1 MANNETTPSALEQ
14 EDILSGMIPLEPEN
28 KNDSNADKKAAKKSS
43 TKAAAPASNGL
54 QNTKLEIKLIDLP
67 ERWNREK
74 AGDLKNLVQSIKTK
88 GQLVPIAVRVNP
100 ENPKRYI
107 LVDGRRRYM
116 AMLELGM
123 TEVNVS
129 LVSDDNDVDA
139 YMTSMATNLAR
150 SGHNCVEIADSFA
163 YLIQSGKKQKD
174 IAASC
179 GLSDAYV
186 SQHLGIL
193 DLPPEIL
200 KLART
205 EKLNFA
211 HLRVFKRV
219 YNDDD
224 MSFFNKLT
232 AKVIE
237 HNLAPDVADEAVSQY
252 VERRRQ
258 REEAAGKKSKKTGR
272 PAKKGKAIMDYDE
285 LAPSIKALP
294 KKEIVELLKEY
305 SDRYKGSGSKNRTA
319 YYERYL
325 HGAETV
331 AGLRATK

>member
-1 MANNETTPSALEQ
+1 MAKSETIPDEQ
-14 EDILSGMIPLEPEN
+14 EQNGILNDMMPTEN
-28 KNDSNADKKAAKKSS
+28 DTSDANKKDKKKSARALS
-43 TKAAAPASNGL
+43 SNGL
-54 QNTKLEIKLIDLP
+54 QNTELDIRLIDLP

-74 AGDLKNLVQSIKTK
+74 AGDLKNLTQSIKAK
-88 GQLVPIAVRVNP
+88 GQLVPLAVRPNP
-100 ENPKRYI
+100 EAPGRYI

-116 AMLELGM
+116 AMLDLGFKV
-123 TEVNVS
+123 VNVS
-129 LVSDDNDVDA
+129 FVNDDNDVDA

-150 SGHNCVEIADSFA
+150 SGHNPVEIADSFA

-186 SQHLGIL
+186 SQHIGIL
-193 DLPPEIL
+193 DLPTDIL

-219 YNDDD
+219 FNDDD

-237 HNLAPDVADEAVSQY
+237 HNLAPDVADEAVAQY
-252 VERRRQ
+252 VERKRQ
-258 REEAAGKKSKKTGR
+258 REAAAGKKVKKTGR
-272 PAKKGKAIMDYDE
+272 PAKKSKDILNYDE
-285 LAPSIKALP
+285 MSSSIKPIA
-294 KKEIVELLKEY
+294 KKEILELLKEY
-305 SDRYKGSGSKNRTA
+305 SDRYKGSGSKSRTV
-319 YYERYL
+319 YYEGFL

-331 AGLRATK
+331 GGLRSTK

>member
-1 MANNETTPSALEQ
+1 LEQ
-14 EDILSGMIPLEPEN
+14 EDILNGMTPPETETPAEA
-28 KNDSNADKKAAKKSS
+28 KEDKKAKK
-43 TKAAAPASNGL
+43 TPKVATVSNGL
-54 QNTKLEIKLIDLP
+54 QNTKLDIKLIDLP

-88 GQLVPIAVRVNP
+88 GQLVPLAVRVNP
-100 ENPKRYI
+100 DDPKRYI

-116 AMLELGM
+116 AMLELGLK
-123 TEVNVS
+123 EVNVS
-129 LVSDDNDVDA
+129 LVNDDNDIDA

-186 SQHLGIL
+186 SQHIGIL

-252 VERRRQ
+252 IERRRK

-272 PAKKGKAIMDYDE
+272 PAKKGKAILDYDE
-285 LAPSIKALP
+285 LASSVKMLP
-294 KKEIVELLKEY
+294 KKEVIELLKEY

-319 YYERYL
+319 YYEGYL

-331 AGLRATK
+331 SGLRAAK